1 MRKIWDLIVG
11 FIKKNKEIIVPSA
24 TLLVICLVATLL
36 LGVTNLLT
44 AGQIAK
50 LEEETKIAAMNE
62 VLPAEDYTQTE
73 GKEIYTAVKNGAVAC
88 YIFVTGAKGYGG
100 NISVLTAV
108 DPAGKI
114 LAVSIL
120 SASDETPG
128 LGQNVTKEGFY
139 SQFLGLSGDIT
150 VVKNGANSTDNEIN
164 AVTGA
169 TISSKAVTKA
179 VNEALT
185 LYSENFGDAAVSM
198 ASEQE
203 GTVNE

>member
-1 MRKIWDLIVG
+1 MRKIWNFIIN
-11 FIKKNKEIIVPSA
+11 FIKKNREIIVPSA

-36 LGVTNLLT
+36 LGVTNFFTSDLIT
-44 AGQIAK
+44 K
-50 LEEETKIAAMNE
+50 LEQETQTAAMQE
-62 VLPAEDYTQTE
+62 VLPAEGYIKTE
-73 GKEIYTAVKNGAVAC
+73 GKEIYTAEKNGAVAG
-88 YIFVTGAKGYGG
+88 YIFVTSGAGYGG
-100 NISVLTAV
+100 DIKVMTAV

-139 SQFLGLSGDIT
+139 SQFLGLSSEIT
-150 VVKNGANSTDNEIN
+150 VVKNGANAEVNEIN

-169 TISSKAVTKA
+169 TISSRAVTKA

-185 LYSENFGDAAVSM
+185 LYSDNFGDAAVSVV
-198 ASEQE
+198 SEQE
-203 GTVNE
+203 GTENE

>member
-62 VLPAEDYTQTE
+62 VLPAEDYTQSE
-73 GKEIYTAVKNGAVAC
+73 GKEIYTAVKNGAVAG

-100 NISVLTAV
+100 NISVMTAV

>member
-1 MRKIWDLIVG
+1 MRKIWNFIID
-11 FIKKNKEIIVPSA
+11 FIKKNREIIVPSA

-36 LGVTNLLT
+36 LGVTNFFTSDLIT
-44 AGQIAK
+44 K
-50 LEEETKIAAMNE
+50 LEQETQTAAMQE
-62 VLPAEDYTQTE
+62 VLPAEGYIKTE
-73 GKEIYTAVKNGAVAC
+73 GKEIYTAEKNGAVAG
-88 YIFVTGAKGYGG
+88 YIFVTSGAGYGG
-100 NISVLTAV
+100 DIKVMTAV

-139 SQFLGLSGDIT
+139 SQFLGLSSEIT
-150 VVKNGANSTDNEIN
+150 VVKNGANAEVNEIN

-169 TISSKAVTKA
+169 TISSRAVTKA

-185 LYSENFGDAAVSM
+185 LYSDNFGDAAVSVV
-198 ASEQE
+198 SEQE
-203 GTVNE
+203 GTENE

>member
-11 FIKKNKEIIVPSA
+11 FIKKNKEIIFPSA

-73 GKEIYTAVKNGAVAC
+73 GKEIYTAVKNGAVAG

-100 NISVLTAV
+100 NISVMTAV

-139 SQFLGLSGDIT
+139 SQFLGLSGNIT

>member
-1 MRKIWDLIVG
+1 MRKIWDSFLN

-24 TLLVICLVATLL
+24 TLLVICLVATAL

-50 LEEETKIAAMNE
+50 LEEETKITSMKK
-62 VLPAEDYTQTE
+62 VLPADSYKQLE
-73 GKEIYTAVKNGAVAC
+73 GQEIYTAVKNDAAAG
-88 YIFVTGAKGYGG
+88 YIFVTSANGYGG
-100 NISVLTAV
+100 EIRVMTAL

-128 LGQNVTKEGFY
+128 LGQNVTKDTFY
-139 SQFLGLSGDIT
+139 NRYKDLSGEIT
-150 VVKNGANSTDNEIN
+150 VVKNGANKADNEID

-169 TISSKAVTKA
+169 TISSRAVTTA
-179 VNEALT
+179 VNEALN
-185 LYSENFGDAAVSM
+185 LYNDNFGDKAVTPT
-198 ASEQE
+198 SEQE
-203 GTVNE
+203 GTENE

>member
-1 MRKIWDLIVG
+1 MRKIWDLIVD

-24 TLLVICLVATLL
+24 TLVIICLAATIL
-36 LGVTNLLT
+36 LGVTNLFT

-50 LEEETKIAAMNE
+50 LEEETKIAAMQE
-62 VLPAEDYTQTE
+62 VLPAEGYTKTE
-73 GKEIYTAVKNGAVAC
+73 GKEIYTAEKNGAVAG
-88 YIFVTGAKGYGG
+88 YIFVTSGTGYGG
-100 NISVLTAV
+100 DISVMTAV

-139 SQFLGLSGDIT
+139 SQFSGLSGEIT
-150 VVKNGANSTDNEIN
+150 VVKNGANTADNEIN

-169 TISSKAVTKA
+169 TISSRAVTKA

-185 LYSENFGDAAVSM
+185 LYSDNFGDAAVSPT
-198 ASEQE
+198 SEQE
-203 GTVNE
+203 GTENE

>member
-1 MRKIWDLIVG
+1 MRKIWDLTVN

-50 LEEETKIAAMNE
+50 LEEETQIAAMNE
-62 VLPAEDYTQTE
+62 VLPAEGYTKTE
-73 GKEIYTAVKNGAVAC
+73 GKEIYTAEKNGAVAG
-88 YIFVTGAKGYGG
+88 YIFVTSAKGYGG
-100 NISVLTAV
+100 DINVMTAV

-150 VVKNGANSTDNEIN
+150 VVKNGADATKNEIN

-185 LYSENFGDAAVSM
+185 LYSENFGDAEVEAT
-198 ASEQE
+198 SEQE
-203 GTVNE
+203 GTENA

>member
-73 GKEIYTAVKNGAVAC
+73 GKEIYTAVKNGAVAG

-100 NISVLTAV
+100 NISVMTAV

>member
-1 MRKIWDLIVG
+1 MRKIWNSIID
-11 FIKKNKEIIVPSA
+11 FIKKNREIFVPSA
-24 TLLVICLVATLL
+24 TLLIICLVATLL
-36 LGVTNLLT
+36 LGVTNFFTSDLIT
-44 AGQIAK
+44 K
-50 LEEETKIAAMNE
+50 LEQETQTAAMQE
-62 VLPAEDYTQTE
+62 VLPAEGYIKTE
-73 GKEIYTAVKNGAVAC
+73 GKEIYTAEKNGAVAG
-88 YIFVTGAKGYGG
+88 YIFVTSGAGYGG
-100 NISVLTAV
+100 DIKVMTAV

-139 SQFLGLSGDIT
+139 SQFLGLSSEIT
-150 VVKNGANSTDNEIN
+150 VVKNGANAEVNEIN

-169 TISSKAVTKA
+169 TISSRAVTKA

-185 LYSENFGDAAVSM
+185 LYSENFGDAAVSV

-203 GTVNE
+203 GTENE

>member
-73 GKEIYTAVKNGAVAC
+73 GKEIYTAVKNGAVAG

-100 NISVLTAV
+100 NISVMTAV

-139 SQFLGLSGDIT
+139 SQFLGLSGEIT

-185 LYSENFGDAAVSM
+185 LYSENFGDAAVSL

-203 GTVNE
+203 GTANE

>member
-73 GKEIYTAVKNGAVAC
+73 GKEIYTAVKNGAVAG

-100 NISVLTAV
+100 YISVMTAV

>member
-73 GKEIYTAVKNGAVAC
+73 GKEIYTAVKNGVVAG

-100 NISVLTAV
+100 NISVMTAV

>member
-1 MRKIWDLIVG
+1 MRKIWDFIIS

-36 LGVTNLLT
+36 LGVTNFFT
-44 AGQIAK
+44 ADIITK
-50 LEEETKIAAMNE
+50 LEKTTQTAAMQE
-62 VLPAEDYTQTE
+62 VLPAEGYTKTE
-73 GKEIYTAVKNGAVAC
+73 GKEIYTAEKNGAVAG
-88 YIFVTGAKGYGG
+88 YIFVTSAKGYGG
-100 NISVLTAV
+100 DIKVMTAL

-139 SQFLGLSGDIT
+139 SQFLNLSDEIT
-150 VVKNGANSTDNEIN
+150 VVKNGASAEKNEIN

-185 LYSENFGDAAVSM
+185 IYSENFGDAALSV

-203 GTVNE
+203 GTENE

>member
-73 GKEIYTAVKNGAVAC
+73 GKEIYTAVKNGAVAG

-100 NISVLTAV
+100 NISVMTAV

-139 SQFLGLSGDIT
+139 SQFLGLSGEIT

>member
-1 MRKIWDLIVG
+1 
-11 FIKKNKEIIVPSA
+11 
-24 TLLVICLVATLL
+24 
-36 LGVTNLLT
+36 
-44 AGQIAK
+44 
-50 LEEETKIAAMNE
+50 MNE

-73 GKEIYTAVKNGAVAC
+73 GKEIYTAVKNGAVAG

-100 NISVLTAV
+100 NISVMTAV

>member
-1 MRKIWDLIVG
+1 MRKILDLIVG

-73 GKEIYTAVKNGAVAC
+73 GKEIYTAVKNGAVAG

-100 NISVLTAV
+100 NISVMTAV

-185 LYSENFGDAAVSM
+185 LYSENFGDAAVSL

-203 GTVNE
+203 GTANE

>member
-73 GKEIYTAVKNGAVAC
+73 GKEIYTAVKNGAVAG

-100 NISVLTAV
+100 NISVMTAV

-185 LYSENFGDAAVSM
+185 LYSENFGEAAVSM

>member
-24 TLLVICLVATLL
+24 TLLVICLVATHLI
-36 LGVTNLLT
+36 GVTNLLT

-73 GKEIYTAVKNGAVAC
+73 GKELYSAVKNGAVAG

-100 NISVLTAV
+100 NISVMTAV

-169 TISSKAVTKA
+169 TISSMAVTMA

-185 LYSENFGDAAVSM
+185 LFSENFGDAAVSM